1 MARPEWI
8 EVGRVRRPHG
18 VRGELR
24 VVADSDNP
32 ERFAVGSVVHSR
44 PGRTGLAGAGCDE
57 RTRLTIDT
65 VRGGDKL
72 PIVAFR
78 EIRTREEAEALR
90 GYVLEVQAIDLP
102 PLDEDEFYPFDL
114 VDLAVEDPQGVRLGR
129 VMRVLDSPAHG
140 LLEVALEAGGRVLV
154 PFVSAAVPNVFLDR
168 GYLVLEPRFLKEG
181 GG

>member
-18 VRGELR
+18 VRGEVR
-24 VVADSDNP
+24 VAAASDNP
-32 ERFAVGSVVHSR
+32 ERFVVGSVLYAR
-44 PGRTGLAGAGCDE
+44 PGRAGLAGAGCGE
-57 RTRLTIDT
+57 RTRLTIET
-65 VRGGDKL
+65 VRGGSEL

-78 EIRTREEAEALR
+78 EIQALEEAEGLR
-90 GYVLEVQAIDLP
+90 GYVLEVRALDLP

-114 VDLAVEDPQGVRLGR
+114 VDLAVEDPQGARIGR
-129 VMRVLDSPAHG
+129 VSQVVDSPAHG
-140 LLEVALEAGGRVLV
+140 LLEIALEGGGKVLV